1 MGSIPTPSANIKKGK
16 TWQDVI
22 GNNVECAVRKY
33 LLDYLEINVTFAP
46 EKKVRVSSVNYNR

>member
-1 MGSIPTPSANIKKGK
+1 MGGSSPSPPPIIERQI
-16 TWQDVI
+16 WQDVI